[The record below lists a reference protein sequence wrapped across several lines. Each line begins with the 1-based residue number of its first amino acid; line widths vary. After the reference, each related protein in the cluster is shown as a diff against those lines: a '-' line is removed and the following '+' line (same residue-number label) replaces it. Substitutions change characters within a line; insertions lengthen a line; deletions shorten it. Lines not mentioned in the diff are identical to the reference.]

1 MRAATKADLEV
12 TMSGKIIPA
21 VVAVVLFASTGLA
34 SAQAPSAES
43 FGFGPGPYQGPAV
56 QSVTPA
62 PYAQF
67 NGYYNM
73 APTDRYLYGS
83 APRRRAAPENGA
95 VR

>member
-1 MRAATKADLEV
+1 
-12 TMSGKIIPA
+12 MSRKIIPA
-21 VVAVVLFASTGLA
+21 TVVAVLFASTGLA
-34 SAQAPSAES
+34 SAQAPSAE
-43 FGFGPGPYQGPAV
+43 GFGSGPYQSPAV

-83 APRRRAAPENGA
+83 APRRHAAPENGA

>member
-1 MRAATKADLEV
+1 
-12 TMSGKIIPA
+12 MSRKIIPA
-21 VVAVVLFASTGLA
+21 TVVAVLLASTGLA
-34 SAQAPSAES
+34 SAQAPSAEG
-43 FGFGPGPYQGPAV
+43 FGFGSGPYQSPAV
-56 QSVTPA
+56 QSVNPA

-83 APRRRAAPENGA
+83 APRRRAAPESGA

>member
-1 MRAATKADLEV
+1 
-12 TMSGKIIPA
+12 MSRKIIPA
-21 VVAVVLFASTGLA
+21 TVVAVLFASTGLA
-34 SAQAPSAES
+34 SAQAPSAEG
-43 FGFGPGPYQGPAV
+43 FGFGSGPYQSPAV

-83 APRRRAAPENGA
+83 APRRHGAPENGA

>member
-1 MRAATKADLEV
+1 
-12 TMSGKIIPA
+12 MSGKIIPA
-21 VVAVVLFASTGLA
+21 AVAAVLFASTALA
-34 SAQAPSAES
+34 SAQAPSAEG
-43 FGFGPGPYQGPAV
+43 FGFGSGPHQSPAV

-83 APRRRAAPENGA
+83 APRRHAAPENGA